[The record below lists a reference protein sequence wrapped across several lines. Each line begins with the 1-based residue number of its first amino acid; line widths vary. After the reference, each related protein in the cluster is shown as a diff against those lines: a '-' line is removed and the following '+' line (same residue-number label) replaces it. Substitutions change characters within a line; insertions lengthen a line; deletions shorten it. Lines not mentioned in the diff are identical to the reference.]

1 MYFFNIFGRY
11 CSVFLRWFWYFWFD
25 IIVCFWRGF
34 KFFWLII
41 WWYCSLLISIQVAQC
56 YKLPQN
62 SIILT
67 EKYLNFWS
75 IWSCTYMVMLK
86 IFWLDIIKILKFLVD
101 FIVYLW
107 GAVEDF
113 LARKFPLPKKN
124 SYISGRFDRVF
135 MAWCWR
141 FFGSILYCTYLF
153 PKMMKNA
160 PAPNAQKVNFPSNC
174 AYKRGHI
181 FDLFAL

>member
-113 LARKFPLPKKN
+113 LARKFPPPKKKFLDFW
-124 SYISGRFDRVF
+124 SIWSCFYGVMLKIFWLDI
-135 MAWCWR
+135 
-141 FFGSILYCTYLF
+141 ILYLPIPQNDEKCPRPQR
-153 PKMMKNA
+153 PKSEFSLKL
-160 PAPNAQKVNFPSNC
+160 
-174 AYKRGHI
+174 R
-181 FDLFAL
+181 L